1 MIRQVGRQG
10 SGVIRTRG
18 QSISVEGFSTHLE
31 ISMDSETH
39 EDVLYNNEM
48 GNEGNDGTENDVP
61 ENLDGVERSSEMSPA
76 IMRLLIRCMG
86 EPQNMMQWLDST
98 KNKQDKLAI
107 YQEILAYL
115 QEHGYAG
122 TTVEPLINRWK
133 YLCTSYRKK
142 KIQQSGQNEPVTW
155 MYFEEM
161 DRSVGVRPKFTRRV
175 ECDSNAVM
183 KPPASKKKRIRKDQ
197 TTTREEVGQ
206 GPLSIQMGHGN
217 ASFSPLSEHGTEEE
231 KVDVDAQDSD
241 DDFMEA
247 IQRSLCKDEGDS
259 AGGLTE

>member
-1 MIRQVGRQG
+1 
-10 SGVIRTRG
+10 
-18 QSISVEGFSTHLE
+18 
-31 ISMDSETH
+31 
-39 EDVLYNNEM
+39 M
-48 GNEGNDGTENDVP
+48 GNEGSDGTEKDVP
-61 ENLDGVERSSEMSPA
+61 ENLDRAERSSEMSPA
-76 IMRLLIRCMG
+76 ITRLLIRYMG
-86 EPQNMMQWLDST
+86 EPHSMMQHLDTT

-142 KIQQSGQNEPVTW
+142 KIQRSGQNEPVTW

-183 KPPASKKKRIRKDQ
+183 KPPASKKQRIRNEQ
-197 TTTREEVGQ
+197 TSTREEVGQ
-206 GPLSIQMGHGN
+206 GPLSIQMVHGN
-217 ASFSPLSEHGTEEE
+217 ASVSPLSEEE
-231 KVDVDAQDSD
+231 KADVEAQDSD

-247 IQRSLCKDEGDS
+247 IKRSLCTDEGGQRRRFDIMTPAEKQTMIS
-259 AGGLTE
+259 LSQLNFLKQATEQSNTIQW